1 MRTSWKLNKVL
12 KIKTVRILVCELFF
26 IFIIKQFTQ
35 NTNYTIINTLS
46 NR

>member
-12 KIKTVRILVCELFF
+12 KIKTDRILVCNLFF
-26 IFIIKQFTQ
+26 LFIIKQFTQ
-35 NTNYTIINTLS
+35 NKKCTIINTLG